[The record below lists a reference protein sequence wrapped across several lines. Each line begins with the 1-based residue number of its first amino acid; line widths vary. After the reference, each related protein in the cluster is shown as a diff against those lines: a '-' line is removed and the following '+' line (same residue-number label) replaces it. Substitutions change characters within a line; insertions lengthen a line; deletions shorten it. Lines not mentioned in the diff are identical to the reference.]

1 MFVLVHDNT
10 AGNDQ
15 VSIDSFKKYFL
26 PRVKIENYSI
36 KVDGKNFMISQLMTQ
51 LSNMMKSEKYQQDK
65 VMIIRLIIYW
75 ISLILKK
82 SCWLIEADLSKKKA
96 LDADSISQALIDMNI
111 SHEEFITIL
120 KEKDKYENMKDN
132 LRNENEKSHKIM
144 RLSSVKSKT
153 WKIKIKKKIKKKTV
167 LV

>member
-1 MFVLVHDNT
+1 
-10 AGNDQ
+10 
-15 VSIDSFKKYFL
+15 
-26 PRVKIENYSI
+26 
-36 KVDGKNFMISQLMTQ
+36 
-51 LSNMMKSEKYQQDK
+51 
-65 VMIIRLIIYW
+65 MIIRLIIYW